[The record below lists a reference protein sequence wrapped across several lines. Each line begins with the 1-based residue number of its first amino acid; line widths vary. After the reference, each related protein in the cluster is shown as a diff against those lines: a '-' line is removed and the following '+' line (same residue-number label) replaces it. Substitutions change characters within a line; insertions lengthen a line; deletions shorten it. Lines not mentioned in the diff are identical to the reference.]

1 MTHFLG
7 QLVNLT
13 SSMRFEGPLNV
24 DLNEITTNL
33 VPYPRL
39 HYIVSRSVSVSVAM
53 CAHISVHVIQRC
65 HLGVHS
71 LSPLYALA
79 DRKARYQPRRLN
91 QMFSDAFS
99 PYVFRRSPRLCLVV
113 VDSFP
118 AHTPCSRVPT
128 RRIVCVDGQAPPTHQ
143 SGPEAQHLLGV
154 RPAGAWGCPSVR
166 RAAKHR
172 AVRPPPR
179 PRGCLAGAAAFSA
192 ASARGIVTRGV
203 HACVGLCA
211 QHAAVAED
219 GPLELGRL
227 QGRAVQR
234 ATAQPAVL
242 VALPGQQL
250 LHPRGVLVRTAG
262 RVWACAPASIG
273 THACMHACVNLR
285 QAHARAI
292 REAVQSAG
300 PHFPLHR
307 THGSGVF
314 RSCTCLSAPCPVC
327 CLRDVQHGR

>member
-99 PYVFRRSPRLCLVV
+99 PYVFRRSPGCGGQ
-113 VDSFP
+113 FP
-118 AHTPCSRVPT
+118 GAHPVFTCTNTTDRVCGWPGTTNSSKRTRSAAPT
-128 RRIVCVDGQAPPTHQ
+128 
-143 SGPEAQHLLGV
+143 
-154 RPAGAWGCPSVR
+154 W
-166 RAAKHR
+166 RAACWCVGLSKCQTCSKTSSGTSTTTPTGLSSR
-172 AVRPPPR
+172 
-179 PRGCLAGAAAFSA
+179 RGCLQ
-192 ASARGIVTRGV
+192 RGLCTR
-203 HACVGLCA
+203 HCDAWCACVCGFVCPA
-211 QHAAVAED
+211 C
-219 GPLELGRL
+219 GR
-227 QGRAVQR
+227 R
-234 ATAQPAVL
+234 
-242 VALPGQQL
+242 
-250 LHPRGVLVRTAG
+250 
-262 RVWACAPASIG
+262 
-273 THACMHACVNLR
+273 
-285 QAHARAI
+285 
-292 REAVQSAG
+292 
-300 PHFPLHR
+300 
-307 THGSGVF
+307 
-314 RSCTCLSAPCPVC
+314 
-327 CLRDVQHGR
+327 

>member
-99 PYVFRRSPRLCLVV
+99 PYVFIYFL
-113 VDSFP
+113 
-118 AHTPCSRVPT
+118 
-128 RRIVCVDGQAPPTHQ
+128 
-143 SGPEAQHLLGV
+143 
-154 RPAGAWGCPSVR
+154 
-166 RAAKHR
+166 
-172 AVRPPPR
+172 
-179 PRGCLAGAAAFSA
+179 
-192 ASARGIVTRGV
+192 
-203 HACVGLCA
+203 
-211 QHAAVAED
+211 
-219 GPLELGRL
+219 
-227 QGRAVQR
+227 
-234 ATAQPAVL
+234 L
-242 VALPGQQL
+242 VALLGGLGVHHPPAAAHL
-250 LHPRGVLVRTAG
+250 L
-262 RVWACAPASIG
+262 RVS
-273 THACMHACVNLR
+273 
-285 QAHARAI
+285 
-292 REAVQSAG
+292 
-300 PHFPLHR
+300 
-307 THGSGVF
+307 
-314 RSCTCLSAPCPVC
+314 
-327 CLRDVQHGR
+327 